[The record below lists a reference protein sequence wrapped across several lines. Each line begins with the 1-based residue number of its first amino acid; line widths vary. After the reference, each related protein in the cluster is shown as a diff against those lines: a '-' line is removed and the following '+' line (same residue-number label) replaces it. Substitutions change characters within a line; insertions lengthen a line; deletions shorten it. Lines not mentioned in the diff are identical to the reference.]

1 MHNES
6 VEIVND
12 LITVIE
18 ANDYSYLAWTGI
30 ESPINYNSCPLT
42 CNALTFNYADTLA
55 KSETLVNNKGEQ

>member
-6 VEIVND
+6 LDIVND
-12 LITVIE
+12 LIIVIE

-42 CNALTFNYADTLA
+42 CNALTLNYADTLA
-55 KSETLVNNKGEQ
+55 VSETPVNNKGE